1 MAQPVLAAIT
11 GFVAAAL
18 IAGLGI
24 HALRGAAV
32 RHGLVDNPGGRKL
45 HCRPT
50 PVVGG
55 IGIAVALLAVGP
67 LVFGQVDADLSR
79 ASVWLAATASLGAFL
94 LVLVAGLID
103 DQRGI
108 GSTRKFVVQ
117 GLAAALLIA
126 GAGLELERIGQWPT
140 GAAIE
145 LGALSIPVTVI
156 AVVGFVNAFNMIDGV
171 DGLAGSTA
179 VIMLAAI
186 AYAGWRVDAAVIT
199 LLAVILAGACVGFL
213 AHNLRTPWR
222 SRAAAFMG
230 DAGSLV
236 VGLIIVATAI
246 DVSQRQS
253 TTVSAVAVAWVVALP
268 VIATL
273 SLMIRRL
280 LRGQS
285 PFHADCNHL
294 HHILGRAGFT
304 PGQIAMIIAGV
315 TLVMAVIG
323 IAGSRIGVPDLL
335 LGIALVLVAAAHYI
349 FVRYAW
355 RTTKALRRLRQW
367 LVISDPHRL
376 PVADGLALG
385 GFYAVAVAIPAGI
398 HELAGLGAMLIMLG
412 SIGQRRAI
420 RDDLRGL
427 AMARMA
433 LLMAGWMTLAVF
445 LRPTPT
451 VAVWLPMIVLTGV
464 LALPVG
470 WWLRRFW
477 HHAAALF
484 GLALV
489 TLIVAWAAAADWQML
504 EAGHVRTT
512 DHWGRVE
519 TGGLLLVLMITSLVG
534 AVAYGIADYARR
546 WRARVALATGMI
558 GIAALL
564 LLLLGLSLRSAVAAG
579 LIGLVAMTLAALRS
593 VEPSRFRLGVGVAA
607 VATALLGSVIGNTF
621 KPPDVSLND
630 QYWGPVQSAF
640 LYAGGS
646 VETAQARYPAVAA
659 RVADWREVVEQTR
672 ARPFAG
678 YGRASVG
685 AANAEPMP
693 AERSAYA
700 ALLLTGG
707 VPALALFAG
716 VLGAWYRATHHA
728 ARRAIASPAE
738 TVVAEGMLGVIL
750 GALLLGP
757 TVDHLLSAMM
767 VTGVLALGVRSSL
780 NLRAADQAMAQ
791 SAFDASDGTPPLR
804 IVHRSAD
811 RR

>member
-1 MAQPVLAAIT
+1 MDALIPLGLVGFAIALLASAVATKVLRRAAIRL
-11 GFVAAAL
+11 GL
-18 IAGLGI
+18 I
-24 HALRGAAV
+24 
-32 RHGLVDNPGGRKL
+32 DQPGGRKQ
-45 HCRPT
+45 HARPT

-55 IGIAVALLAVGP
+55 VAIVIALAAVLPLGLGEIRSTDTASADAGAAGSVLAAFLVLLAVG
-67 LVFGQVDADLSR
+67 LVDDRRGVGSR
-79 ASVWLAATASLGAFL
+79 LKFLVQAAAAGL
-94 LVLVAGLID
+94 LVI
-103 DQRGI
+103 
-108 GSTRKFVVQ
+108 
-117 GLAAALLIA
+117 
-126 GAGLELERIGQWPT
+126 GAGMSIEQLGHWPG
-140 GAAIE
+140 GAAIQT
-145 LGALSIPVTVI
+145 GALAIPLTLVAI
-156 AVVGFVNAFNMIDGV
+156 VGFVNAFNMIDGV

-179 VIMLAAI
+179 TIMLVAI
-186 AYAGWRVDAAVIT
+186 AYVGWSAGAPLEAWVAVV
-199 LLAVILAGACVGFL
+199 AAGACAGFL
-213 AHNLRTPWR
+213 LHNLRTPWR
-222 SRAAAFMG
+222 HRAAAFLG

-236 VGLIIVATAI
+236 LGLVIVATAI
-246 DVSQRQS
+246 ALSQRPAAPIS
-253 TTVSAVAVAWVVALP
+253 PMAIAWILALP
-268 VIATL
+268 VIDTL
-273 SLMIRRL
+273 NLMIRRL

-285 PFHADCNHL
+285 PFHADRNHL

-323 IAGSRIGVPDLL
+323 VAGSRIGVPDLL
-335 LGIALVLVAAAHYI
+335 LGIALVLVAAAHYV

-398 HELAGLGAMLIMLG
+398 HELAGLGAVLIVLG

-534 AVAYGIADYARR
+534 AVAYGIAHYARR
-546 WRARVALATGMI
+546 WQARVALATGMI

-640 LYAGGS
+640 LYAGGA

-767 VTGVLALGVRSSL
+767 VTGVLALGVRASL